1 MVKLKRNTLKDF
13 IESEKTG
20 GLLLIL
26 CTIISLLL
34 ANSSIGMNYVQMW
47 EVNLGTHTLGEWIND
62 GLMAIFFFLIGLELV
77 ENAKDGDLSDIRSA
91 MLPVSAAI
99 GGMIIPAGIYL
110 ALNMGTPTESGA
122 GIPMATDIAFA
133 LGVLSLLG
141 NRVPMSLKVFLTA
154 LAVIDDLGAI
164 IVIAVFYSSNLSI
177 AYLLGALGVFALL
190 MILNKVLKVQT
201 LIPYLLGGVVMWY
214 LMLNSGVHATIAG
227 VLLAITIPY
236 KKGVKGK
243 ENPNRILQYYLHYPV
258 AFFILPIFAL
268 ANTAIHLEGNWDS
281 AIGEPFALGIL
292 LGLVVGK
299 PLGIGL
305 FSFLSVKLKM
315 CKLPEDVNWVK
326 LFSVG
331 ILGGIGFTMS
341 IFIALLAFDDQFV
354 INESKLMIMLASLT
368 AGVIGFAI
376 LKFELRNK

>member
-1 MVKLKRNTLKDF
+1 MKITRNTFKDF

-34 ANSSIGMNYVQMW
+34 ANSSIGLSYIGVW
-47 EVNLGTHTLGEWIND
+47 ETALGTHTLGEWIND

-77 ENAKDGDLSDIRSA
+77 ENAKDGDLSNIRSA

-99 GGMIIPAGIYL
+99 GGMVIPAGIYL

-164 IVIAVFYSSNLSI
+164 IVIAVFYSNNLSA
-177 AYLLGALGVFALL
+177 AYLLGALAVFGFL

-292 LGLVVGK
+292 LGLIVGK

-305 FSFLSVKLKM
+305 FSYLSVKLKM
-315 CKLPEDVNWVK
+315 CKLPADVNWTK

-341 IFIALLAFDDQFV
+341 IFIALLAFDDPFI
-354 INESKLMIMLASLT
+354 INESKLMIMFASLV
-368 AGVIGFAI
+368 AGILGFSI
-376 LKFELRNK
+376 LNFVLKKEK